1 MGNILSRIQELSLK
15 EGITIGAL
23 ERKIGASKGVLSRAI
38 NNGTDIQSKWLQII
52 VENYPQYSTRWL
64 LTGEGSM
71 LLTKETAPVAAKVD
85 SSIELI
91 PSTDD
96 NTITIPI
103 VEISVAAGTA
113 GCPNPSYLE
122 VVDGIKLP
130 ASMLHRH
137 AQYYCV
143 RVKGDSMAPTI
154 LDSSYVVVRLLDR
167 AEWEDLRD
175 QHVYVIS
182 DRDGRAY
189 LKRLK
194 NRFHEH
200 GFVTCMSD
208 NPDKVNYGNFNL
220 MEDEINSILYAEFYI
235 SAKMPNIHE
244 TYYKKVGKLEDDMDV
259 LKEQMKQVMKAVKTI
274 N

>member
-1 MGNILSRIQELSLK
+1 MILDRIKEYIDFKKIAISAFEKSIGMSNASFGKSLKTGGAIGTDKLENILSVYADL
-15 EGITIGAL
+15 
-23 ERKIGASKGVLSRAI
+23 
-38 NNGTDIQSKWLQII
+38 N
-52 VENYPQYSTRWL
+52 PMWL

-71 LLTKETAPVAAKVD
+71 LRTKETASVMEKTTPSV
-85 SSIELI
+85 ELI
-91 PSTDD
+91 PSTED
-96 NTITIPI
+96 NTVTIPI
-103 VEISVAAGTA
+103 VEISVAAGTS
-113 GCPNPSYLE
+113 GFPNSNYIE

-143 RVKGDSMAPTI
+143 RVKGDSMVPTI

-175 QHVYVIS
+175 HHVYVIS

-244 TYYKKVGKLEDDMDV
+244 TYYKQVGELRDDMDI
-259 LKEQMKQVMKAVKTI
+259 LKEQMKQVMNTIKTI